1 MKKFFLLSMTAL
13 LLSVWGANAQ
23 NYCKWDFTNWS
34 ATTVANLKAGTDWSD
49 DEKNNGTT
57 VDGNCFWQVNA
68 SSAEGETL
76 TANGGVI
83 NELNGLLFTNTKAR
97 ALAIAVNYPSTSI
110 GDYHGPQYLWLG
122 SKDVNYFVIPK
133 VKPGTTIKMGVESHK
148 PAEAR
153 GVNLFI
159 GHGNT
164 GTQLTAPDGSAVST
178 PTTYEDQAWIVPTI
192 AEDEANDDGTYDI
205 TVRNTNGCHIY
216 YIEVG
221 DNTQKSTLAYL
232 CQGAA
237 DGTLA
242 IAKSIDTYNVEPID
256 ITKTQK
262 TAEELRAYDA
272 VIIASNVTD
281 AAYANVLKDALAWT
295 PIVNTSSK
303 LYDIWGLGK
312 SVNTEFPA
320 FRVDNPYNALFN
332 GVNYMEAEGINVVE
346 STENVMGVTDLDP
359 YFANDIIASTDIEGE
374 FVTSHIHNNGHNAY
388 IYVSTGNTE
397 LMLSAIRL
405 AANSKAEVTQAPA
418 PTITLSYKNMNT
430 DVTLSSNVPMAKI
443 YYTTDGSVPT
453 ESSTPYTG
461 TFNVTA
467 ACTVKAVVSGDG
479 YLLSEV
485 GEKVVDLKSQA
496 TAPTLDVVKEDG
508 QSIVT
513 ISGEGTIWYNYSNV
527 NDTASSSRYSG
538 PVVLKFPKTLYAF
551 TTEEDKVSSDIASIE
566 VGINNIQP
574 RIDIVAHMDANS
586 AEYNEGST
594 STAYYFSW
602 GKNKS
607 GENGYPY
614 YNPES
619 YTEEIVTD
627 PETGDETV
635 KYTYTEMNP
644 EEEKDFGNGWMV
656 RSRGQLT
663 IWENQTTGMSYGNT
677 SAYNYATV
685 DDYNTYFPAT
695 KSYIN
700 LADKN
705 TIPGDADFPYN
716 AYIVS
721 TSKFK
726 GPFDIVANIG
736 SIVKTT
742 GSTHT
747 LVLQTSTD
755 GYVWESNWQTVG
767 DTIVIS
773 DRPRLT
779 TNVTRSYEGSD
790 EVYVRAYLCGNNSKA
805 AFYDIYIATAGE
817 KSQELKNAIETGI
830 AEPAMTVQPTQ
841 KPAVYSINGVRQ
853 NSMKRGL
860 NIVVENGAAR
870 KVLVK

>member
-13 LLSVWGANAQ
+13 LLTVLGANAQ
-23 NYCKWDFTNWS
+23 NYRKWDFTNWS
-34 ATTVANLKAGTDWSD
+34 AATVANLKAGTDWSD

-68 SSAEGETL
+68 SNAEGETL

-97 ALAIAVNYPSTSI
+97 ALAIAVNYPSTTL
-110 GDYHGPQYLWLG
+110 GEYHGPQYLWLG
-122 SKDVNYFVIPK
+122 SKDVNYFIIPK

-232 CQGAA
+232 CQGTA

-242 IAKSIDTYNVEPID
+242 IAKSIDTYNVEAID

-281 AAYANVLKDALAWT
+281 ANYATVLKDAISWT

-303 LYDIWGLGK
+303 LYDLWGLGK
-312 SVNTEFPA
+312 SINTEFPA

-346 STENVMGVTDLDP
+346 STENVMGLTDLDP
-359 YFANDIIASTDIEGE
+359 YFANDIIASTDIENE

-397 LMLSAIRL
+397 LLLSAIRL

-485 GEKVVDLKSQA
+485 GEKAVDLKSQA
-496 TAPTLDVVKEDG
+496 TAPTLGVVKEDG
-508 QSIVT
+508 QSLVT
-513 ISGEGTIWYNYSNV
+513 ISGDGTIWYNYTNE
-527 NDTASSSRYSG
+527 NDTTKSSKYSG

-586 AEYNEGST
+586 AEYNGGST

-619 YTEEIVTD
+619 YTEETVVD

-635 KYTYTEMNP
+635 KYIYTEMNP

-705 TIPGDADFPYN
+705 TMPSDADFPYN

-755 GYVWESNWQTVG
+755 GYVWESDWQTVG

-779 TNVTRSYEGSD
+779 TNVTRSYEGTD

-817 KSQELKNAIETGI
+817 KSQELKNAMETGI
-830 AEPAMTVQPTQ
+830 AEPTMTVQPTQ
-841 KPAVYSINGVRQ
+841 KTAVYSINGVRQ

>member
-13 LLSVWGANAQ
+13 LLMVLGANAQ
-23 NYCKWDFTNWS
+23 NYRKWDFTNWS

-110 GDYHGPQYLWLG
+110 GEYHGPQYLWLG

-272 VIIASNVTD
+272 VIIANNVTD

-397 LMLSAIRL
+397 LMLNAIRL
-405 AANSKAEVTQAPA
+405 AANSKAEVTKAPA

-430 DVTLSSNVPMAKI
+430 DVTLSSNVPMANI

-485 GEKVVDLKSQA
+485 GEKAVDLKSQA

-508 QSIVT
+508 QSLVT

-586 AEYNEGST
+586 AEYNGGST

-619 YTEEIVTD
+619 YTEETVVD

-635 KYTYTEMNP
+635 KYIYTEMNP

-705 TIPGDADFPYN
+705 TMPSDADFPYN

-755 GYVWESNWQTVG
+755 GYVWESDWQTVG

-860 NIVVENGAAR
+860 NIVVENGTAR